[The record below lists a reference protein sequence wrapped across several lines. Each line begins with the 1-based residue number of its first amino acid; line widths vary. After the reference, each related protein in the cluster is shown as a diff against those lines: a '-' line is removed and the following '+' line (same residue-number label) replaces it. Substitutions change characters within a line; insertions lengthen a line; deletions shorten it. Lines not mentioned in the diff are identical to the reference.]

1 MKYITSIL
9 LLIAI
14 HHTTL
19 AQVGINDALKEIEA
33 NSPTIV
39 ALKAQMDYQKA
50 EARTELLPPNP
61 TVEGGR
67 FPAVEGAGIK
77 YAWGVTQSFEFPT
90 VYAKRNQLAKTI
102 DGFAEARYNAARQ
115 QVLLDAKHTLLE
127 TIHTKRLLAEYRR
140 RKAFAR
146 NMLLVIQKKVDGGQ
160 ATAMDLNNAR
170 LRVAEARHNVREFE
184 AKANIMAQRISVLN
198 GGVPLTL
205 NDTVLLAVAPA
216 DRNTLLGSFTQS
228 DPRYAAIEQMIVVAE
243 GNKSLVAHQ
252 GLPEL
257 NIGYQ
262 SEQSDS
268 EHFRGFKAGLSIPL
282 WGNTGKRRA
291 AAVQVNA
298 ARVEGESQHRM
309 LELEFNELYLETT
322 STKSQLDELRQALV
336 GFSNLAL
343 LQRALEAGQVSVID
357 FFNEVTFLY
366 GITDR
371 VMELEL
377 EYAKL
382 YAELHR
388 FEL

>member
-1 MKYITSIL
+1 MLTVLAFTS
-9 LLIAI
+9 
-14 HHTTL
+14 L
-19 AQVGINDALKEIEA
+19 AQVSINEALRQIDT
-33 NSPTIV
+33 NSPTIK
-39 ALKAQMDYQKA
+39 ALQAQAQFSKA
-50 EARTELLPPNP
+50 EARIDLLPQNP

-67 FPAVEGAGIK
+67 FPAVEGAGMK
-77 YAWGVTQSFEFPT
+77 YAWGVSQSFEFPT
-90 VYAKRNQLAKTI
+90 VYAKRSQLAKTI
-102 DGFAEARYNAARQ
+102 DSFAEASYNAARQ
-115 QVLLDAKHTLLE
+115 QVLLDAKQTLLE

-140 RKAFAR
+140 REAFAR

-170 LRVAEARHNVREFE
+170 LRVAEARQNVRQYE

-205 NDTVLLAVAPA
+205 NDTVLVAVAPA
-216 DRNTLLGSFTQS
+216 ERSTLLGSFTQS
-228 DPRYAAIEQMIVVAE
+228 DSRFAAIEKMVVVAE
-243 GNKSLVAHQ
+243 GNKSLVSHQ

-262 SEQSDS
+262 SEQSDA

-282 WGNTGKRRA
+282 WGNSGKRRA

-298 ARVEGESQHRM
+298 ARVEGESQRRL
-309 LELEFNELYLETT
+309 LELEFDELYLETI

-343 LQRALEAGQVSVID
+343 LQRALEVGQVSVID